1 MAPSTAGSV
10 WRLVSDQHGVVA
22 HHQLRALGYGSEAIR
37 HRVLTGRLHPK
48 ARGVYAVGRPDLTW
62 HGRLMVAVLACG
74 PRALISHGTAPGAVE
89 LTVPGERSR
98 RRRGV
103 RVHCRTRLQA
113 SDAGLHLNIPVTSP
127 TRTLVDIAP
136 PLSRAQLERA
146 INLAD
151 SLDLVDPE
159 ALREECTRFPGERG
173 VRKLRTVLD
182 HRTFRATDSRLEQR
196 FLAIVR
202 RTSLPLPVT
211 QRRVDGFRTD
221 FVWPAIGLVVETDS
235 LRYHRTP
242 AQQYRDHR
250 RDQAHFAARRYPL
263 RFTHAQVFYEAPYVQ
278 VMLADAERRLTV

>member
-103 RVHCRTRLQA
+103 RVH
-113 SDAGLHLNIPVTSP
+113 
-127 TRTLVDIAP
+127 
-136 PLSRAQLERA
+136 
-146 INLAD
+146 
-151 SLDLVDPE
+151 
-159 ALREECTRFPGERG
+159 
-173 VRKLRTVLD
+173 
-182 HRTFRATDSRLEQR
+182 
-196 FLAIVR
+196 
-202 RTSLPLPVT
+202 
-211 QRRVDGFRTD
+211 
-221 FVWPAIGLVVETDS
+221 
-235 LRYHRTP
+235 
-242 AQQYRDHR
+242 
-250 RDQAHFAARRYPL
+250 
-263 RFTHAQVFYEAPYVQ
+263 
-278 VMLADAERRLTV
+278 